1 MIRNQSFTVLFYAYN
16 SSDGSAATGISGWTV
31 YVSKDAA
38 TPVVSTN
45 SAMELA
51 SSTAPGIYKITL
63 TASEMDAKLIA
74 LTFSSSSAK
83 ALPILLETAAA
94 PLTVSEIQNG
104 LSTLTTAN
112 IPTSEQIADTILG
125 RSVSLIETTAAEH
138 SLCTIILAALESRMS
153 ESALTIYRTD
163 GATVHLTKQIT
174 TSANAL
180 PITGIQ

>member
-45 SAMELA
+45 SALELA
-51 SSTAPGIYKITL
+51 SSTAPGIYKIVL
-63 TASEMDAKLIA
+63 TA

-104 LSTLTTAN
+104 LSTLTTAD
-112 IPTSEQIADTILG
+112 IPTAEQIADTILG

-138 SLCTIILAALESRMS
+138 SLCTIILAALESQMS
-153 ESALTIYRTD
+153 ANALTVYRTD